1 MLDLIL
7 DKEFANTFH
16 LSYNSV
22 DKEYIDDF
30 YGYFCKKLK
39 NWKLISNYLDIDDL
53 KKQTKD
59 NPFLEL
65 LIECNPELDFQ
76 KDLLVNIDSVG
87 FPDSGSPFKLI
98 LTGEN
103 TKTCEDRRKRFGLEY
118 LNPANLSD
126 RWQLYYS
133 QRPDKCRTTTYNSE
147 IPEEQRF
154 DTWKKIKTFGHPLNS
169 IIFIDLY
176 FLKWKTEKEL
186 DENIRN
192 NFLPLFENLLS
203 ESANETSIE
212 IMIVSIIDKKSP
224 LELEQEK
231 KVQLSQERLET
242 LLKLKTQK
250 AIKVNII
257 AYSKSEAPSGVK
269 LHDRMI
275 ITNYF
280 YIKSGEGFN
289 IFNTEGSRKIIKTS
303 TDIEFIFIHNFQ
315 YLNSALSNLKQLAAY
330 CKKIENKTSW
340 LCNLNYYPTK
350 TNRLLNI

>member
-7 DKEFANTFH
+7 DKEFANNFG
-16 LSYNSV
+16 LAYNNKGV
-22 DKEYIDDF
+22 EYIDDF
-30 YGYFCKKLK
+30 NGYFCKNLK
-39 NWKLISNYLDIDDL
+39 NWKLISNYLNFEDL
-53 KKQTKD
+53 KKQAKD
-59 NPFLEL
+59 NPFLERLIESLPECDFQADL
-65 LIECNPELDFQ
+65 LININSPE
-76 KDLLVNIDSVG
+76 
-87 FPDSGSPFKLI
+87 FPVSGSPFKLI

-103 TKTCEDRRKRFGLEY
+103 TASCDDKRKRFGLEY
-118 LNPANLSD
+118 LNPANLAD

-154 DTWKKIKTFGHPLNS
+154 DTWEKIKTFGHPLNS
-169 IIFIDLY
+169 IILIDLY
-176 FLKWKTEKEL
+176 FLTWKTEKDL

-212 IMIVSIIDKKSP
+212 IMIVSIFDKTPP
-224 LELEQEK
+224 LEQKK
-231 KVQLSQERLET
+231 KVLLSQSKLEDQVSH
-242 LLKLKTQK
+242 KTNK

-257 AYSKSEAPSGVK
+257 AYSKSEAPRGVK

-289 IFNTEGSRKIIKTS
+289 IFNTEDSRKIIKTC

-315 YLNSALSNLKQLAAY
+315 YLNSALSNLRQLAAY
-330 CKKIENKTSW
+330 CKKIENQDNW
-340 LCNLNYYPTK
+340 LGILNYWPSK
-350 TNRLLNI
+350 TNRLLNT